1 MLKNLQNKIKNKK
14 SIISIVG
21 LGYVGL
27 PLAFSFLNKK
37 FKVIG
42 IDSDKNKIK
51 LLKSGKSYIKQFS
64 NSDVKKALKKSFI
77 LSDNY
82 SSISLSDVIIYC
94 LPTPLSNKNKPEMKY
109 IRSSLNY
116 SKKYFKNGQAII
128 LESTTYPGTT
138 EEFFI
143 PILKKFDIG
152 KNIFLIYS
160 PEREDPG
167 NKRYNVTNIPK
178 IVSGYSNNCIKIA
191 KQLYGSLNKNQ
202 TIEVSSIKAAELTKL
217 LENIYRSVNIGLI
230 NEMKLI
236 AKKMD
241 IDIMEVIN
249 AAKTKPF
256 GYKAFYPG
264 PGLGGHCIP
273 IDPFILT
280 WKAKQFGVDTKFI
293 KLSGQINSFMPK
305 YVVKNTYESLKNLK
319 RKKILILGIA
329 YKKNV
334 DDIRESPALEIIK
347 LFKKK
352 GCIVSYSDP
361 YVPKMPNTRKYNF
374 QLKSVKLNT
383 TNLKKF
389 DACVLVTDHD
399 IFNYNLIKRS
409 SKIIIDCRGK
419 YIASKN
425 IIRS

>member
-1 MLKNLQNKIKNKK
+1 MFTHLKQKILSKK
-14 SIISIVG
+14 SIISIIG

-27 PLAFSFLNKK
+27 PLAISFLNKN

-42 IDSDKNKIK
+42 IDSDKKKINY
-51 LLKSGKSYIKQFS
+51 LRSGKSYIKQFS
-64 NSDVKKALKKSFI
+64 NKEIKGALKKGFVLSNKYNSI
-77 LSDNY
+77 TLSD
-82 SSISLSDVIIYC
+82 IVIYC
-94 LPTPLSNKNKPEMKY
+94 LPTPLNNKNEPEMKY
-109 IRSSLNY
+109 ISSSLNY
-116 SKKYFKNGQAII
+116 SKKFFKKGQALI

-138 EEFFI
+138 EEFFV
-143 PILKKFDIG
+143 PILKKFKIG

-167 NKRYNVTNIPK
+167 SKKFNVTNIPK
-178 IVSGYSNNCIKIA
+178 IVSGYSKNCLQIA
-191 KQLYGSLNKNQ
+191 KTLYGSLNNNQ
-202 TIEVSSIKAAELTKL
+202 TIGVSSIRTAEITKL
-217 LENIYRSVNIGLI
+217 LENIYRSVNIGLV

-236 AKKMD
+236 TKKMN
-241 IDIMEVIN
+241 IDIIEVIN

-280 WKAKQFGVDTKFI
+280 WKARQFGVDTKFI

-305 YVVKNTYESLKNLK
+305 YVVQNTIKSLKNLK
-319 RKKILILGIA
+319 RKKILILGIS

-347 LFKKK
+347 LFKKN
-352 GCIVSYSDP
+352 GYLVSYSDP
-361 YVPKMPNTRKYNF
+361 YVQKIPKTRRYNF
-374 QLKSVKLNT
+374 QLKSIKLNSE
-383 TNLKKF
+383 NLKKF
-389 DACVLVTDHD
+389 DASVLVTDHD
-399 IFNYNLIKRS
+399 VFNYNLIKKS

-419 YIASKN
+419 YTPSKN